1 MAAPVATRTDRFP
14 ELRQRAV
21 TMHRA
26 RLPWPLIVRTIERE
40 FGVHISRSII
50 RVWAEAGEYRPTSL
64 RVVQLT
70 EEQEQAIAEGTAAK
84 RAEVAKL
91 PRKCGTCLG
100 VSPGEAC
107 RWCGASR

>member
-1 MAAPVATRTDRFP
+1 MASPVATRTDRFP

-26 RLPWPLIVRTIERE
+26 HFPGRLIERTIARE
-40 FGVHISRSII
+40 FGVYLSRSIV
-50 RVWAEAGEYRPTSL
+50 RVWAEAGEHRPTSL

-70 EEQEQAIAEGTAAK
+70 AQQERAIAQSTEAV
-84 RAEVAKL
+84 RAELAKL

-100 VSPGEAC
+100 VSPGELC
-107 RWCGASR
+107 RWCGAAR

>member
-1 MAAPVATRTDRFP
+1 MASPVATRTDRFP

-26 RLPWPLIVRTIERE
+26 HLPGRLIERTIARE
-40 FGVHISRSII
+40 FGVNLSRSIV
-50 RVWAEAGEYRPTSL
+50 RVWAEAGEHRPTSL

-70 EEQEQAIAEGTAAK
+70 DEQEEAIAESTAAK
-84 RAEVAKL
+84 RAELAKL

-100 VSPGEAC
+100 VSRGDLC